1 MRSNL
6 FTGKRFLVKLNLKKM
21 NKTIFRIAKM
31 DCPSEIQQIKMK
43 LDGLDQIQSMN
54 FDLNLRQLTVLH
66 NNTHQPIL
74 ERLEELQFN
83 TSLVQIGKTEDV
95 ASANDKKLERSLL
108 WKVLFINAF
117 FFILE
122 ILVGFWARS
131 MGLVADSLD
140 MLADS
145 LVYGM
150 ALWAVGGSLLRKRRV
165 AQWAGYFQL
174 ILAVGGLVEVIR
186 RFLNFE
192 TVPFFQAM
200 IFISVLALIGNTIS
214 LYLLQRSQSK
224 EVHMQASMIF
234 TSNDIVVNLGVI
246 VAGGLVFLTQSKW
259 PDLIVGT
266 LVFMLVA
273 RGAYRIL
280 KQAHR

>member
-1 MRSNL
+1 
-6 FTGKRFLVKLNLKKM
+6 M

-83 TSLVQIGKTEDV
+83 TSLVQTGKTEDV

-122 ILVGFWARS
+122 ISVGFWARS

-192 TVPFFQAM
+192 TIPMFQAM
-200 IFISVLALIGNTIS
+200 ILISALALIGNTIS

-246 VAGGLVFLTQSKW
+246 VAGSLVFLTQSKV

-266 LVFMLVA
+266 LVFLLVA
-273 RGAYRIL
+273 YGAYRIL
-280 KQAHR
+280 KQANR